1 MKYSFLL
8 SLISF
13 LFIPFLWSQDQPA
26 ETLSHLRINSL
37 DDPQFTQLLMD
48 KMENTQFILLGE
60 QHGVREIGALAK
72 HVYSM
77 AHPLGYNTY
86 CIETDALA
94 AEKISAFS
102 SQSNPVAQAQI
113 LKKDFPF
120 SIPFYENPNDYELFQ
135 QVKMNGGEIWGI
147 DQVFMAE
154 WRLYFHELAENAS
167 NQAVRSKASLMEA
180 KAQAGFQE
188 SIEKK
193 QFQSMGM
200 FQFEPGDY
208 EELKALSEDKAEQN
222 RIALLARSH
231 DIYMAN
237 MQQRY
242 YENNYN
248 RSQLMKENF
257 MEYYRKAKE
266 QNPKVLFRMGAY
278 HMGRGLTET
287 RIYDIANMAS
297 ELAQTNGKQSLHIL
311 ALGIKGQNT
320 IGNPFS
326 PVSSAPYDN
335 QKEIMPELVSVVEN
349 LEEKYLVVDMLPLRS
364 KSKSLS
370 KELQKYV
377 FRYDLIILIN
387 DTQAYEDL
395 GE

>member
-1 MKYSFLL
+1 M
-8 SLISF
+8 
-13 LFIPFLWSQDQPA
+13 Q
-26 ETLSHLRINSL
+26 
-37 DDPQFTQLLMD
+37 
-48 KMENTQFILLGE
+48 
-60 QHGVREIGALAK
+60 V
-72 HVYSM
+72 
-77 AHPLGYNTY
+77 
-86 CIETDALA
+86 
-94 AEKISAFS
+94 
-102 SQSNPVAQAQI
+102 
-113 LKKDFPF
+113 KKD
-120 SIPFYENPNDYELFQ
+120 
-135 QVKMNGGEIWGI
+135 GGVIWGI

-154 WRLYFHELAENAS
+154 WRLYFHELAEKGS
-167 NQAVRSKASLMEA
+167 NEAVKAMALSMHA
-180 KAQAGFQE
+180 KAKAGFQE
-188 SIEKK
+188 SIEEK

-200 FQFEPGDY
+200 FQFEASDY
-208 EELKALSEDKAEQN
+208 EALKALSKDEQERK
-222 RIALLARSH
+222 RIALIARSH

-257 MEYYRKAKE
+257 MNYYREAKE
-266 QNPKVLFRMGAY
+266 ENPKVLFRMGAY

-287 RIYDIANMAS
+287 RVYDIANMAS

-311 ALGIKGQNT
+311 ALGIKGKNT

-335 QKEIMPELVSVVEN
+335 LKEIMPELKSVVDS
-349 LEEKYLVVDMLPLRS
+349 LEEKYLVVDMLPLRNRA
-364 KSKSLS
+364 KSLS

-377 FRYDLIILIN
+377 FRYDLMILIN